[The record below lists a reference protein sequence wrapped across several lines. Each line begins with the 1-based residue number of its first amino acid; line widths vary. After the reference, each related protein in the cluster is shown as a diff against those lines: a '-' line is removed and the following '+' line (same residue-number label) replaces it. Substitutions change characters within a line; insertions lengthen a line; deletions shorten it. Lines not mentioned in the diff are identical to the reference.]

1 MNYENLP
8 ILVILAISM
17 IGNNHTVSIAALVLL
32 LIKMLGLTSWLPA
45 IEEKGILI
53 GVTVLT
59 AAVLVPLV
67 SGRIDA
73 TGVINV
79 FKTPTGLIAVAV
91 GLAVAWVAGQGV
103 PFMKSSPETVT
114 ALMVGTLLGVCFLR
128 GLAVGP
134 LIAGG
139 VVALLVGLLRIKA

>member
-1 MNYENLP
+1 MNFENLP
-8 ILVILAISM
+8 ILVILVISM
-17 IGNNHTVSIAALVLL
+17 IGGNHTVSIAALVLL
-32 LIKMLGLTSWLPA
+32 LIKLLGLASWLPM
-45 IEEKGILI
+45 IEEKGIFI

-67 SGRIDA
+67 SGRIGA
-73 TGVINV
+73 SGLINV
-79 FKTPTGLIAVAV
+79 FKTPTGLIAVMV

-114 ALMVGTLLGVCFLR
+114 ALMVGTLMGVCFLR

-139 VVALLVGLLRIKA
+139 VVALLVGLLRI